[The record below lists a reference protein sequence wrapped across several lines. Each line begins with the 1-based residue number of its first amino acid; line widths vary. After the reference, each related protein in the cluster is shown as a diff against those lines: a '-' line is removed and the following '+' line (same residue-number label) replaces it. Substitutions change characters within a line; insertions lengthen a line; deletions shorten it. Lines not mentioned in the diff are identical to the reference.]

1 MVRKPCTEASTLSVL
16 FNSGIKTLFFW
27 RFKYFRTLPVG
38 LNLVARVR
46 LEYPP
51 PTVEPFLVITHIFIP
66 YEIGRVRLRF
76 VVLSI
81 IYNIFDQ
88 FHNFVYFMRP
98 RFRSGFISLK
108 NMLS

>member
-1 MVRKPCTEASTLSVL
+1 MPRALTSRLIVL
-16 FNSGIKTLFFW
+16 PNSGIKRRFFW
-27 RFKYFRTLPVG
+27 RFGYFRTLPVG

-51 PTVEPFLVITHIFIP
+51 PTIEPFLVITHIFIP
-66 YEIGRVRLRF
+66 YEIGRVRLRY
-76 VVLSI
+76 VVPFI